1 MESSLHVRFLGPLT
15 IERDGAALALPSS
28 RKVRALV
35 AYLGLTPRPVTRD
48 HLCELLGEGSSD
60 PRAELSWC
68 LSKIRGLF
76 DTPGRVRL
84 TSSGAAVSL
93 DLDDCDVDA
102 VPVARAIQAGLGQTP
117 IARLVE
123 LSARCAGEL
132 VAGLELDRS
141 PLLNAWLI
149 AQRRHFRAC
158 QVAILEQIVR
168 LLPPSSPERLA
179 VLDRWLGIAGLD
191 RAAHELLLTT
201 LAHQGLTREGAEHL
215 AAARKLFEAEGLDDR
230 PLRELWDQATRRRRE
245 VAVAVEAAVVPDR
258 PPAPRRA
265 SIAVMPL
272 TGPADPGSASTARS
286 LVHDVITRLAR
297 LRSLRVIAQGTVFAL
312 GDRGIGPEAAG
323 RILDVDYVV
332 GGAVRH
338 DADRVTVM
346 LELVETRTAR
356 IVWADD
362 IHARRA
368 ETFEVLEAIG
378 TRIAAVIADEV
389 EASERGLAVLKP
401 PSSLDAWEAHHRGL
415 WHMYRFTADDNAE
428 AQRFFEQAVRLDP
441 TFSRAHAALA
451 WTYRQEA
458 VVHRRTDPR
467 DGLER
472 ARASAST
479 ALAADGRDPA
489 AHWAMGIAL
498 WGYGPH
504 HGRHQDDAARALQ
517 QAVALSP
524 SYATAYNML
533 AFVESQLAEP
543 RQAIRSADCARQLS
557 PFDPTL
563 FVPLVSRAIA
573 HLRLGELDE
582 AAAWALAANRRPNA
596 HVHVKGIA
604 AHCLL
609 AVDRVDEARAVVAD
623 IRRTQPDYSI
633 ASYLGFYLFGDDVAT
648 WCRAHAP
655 RIGLA

>member
-1 MESSLHVRFLGPLT
+1 MVATVVAGMESSLRVRLFGPLT

-35 AYLGLTPRPVTRD
+35 AYLCLTPRPVTRE

-68 LSKIRGLF
+68 LSKIRGLL
-76 DTPGRVRL
+76 DEPGRPRL
-84 TSSGAAVSL
+84 VSSGASVSL
-93 DLDDCDVDA
+93 ELGGCSVDA
-102 VPVARAIQAGLGQTP
+102 VAVAQAIQAGVERLSMD
-117 IARLVE
+117 RLVE
-123 LSARCAGEL
+123 LSARCVGEL
-132 VAGLELDRS
+132 VEGLTLDRS

-149 AQRRHFRAC
+149 TQRRHLRAC

-168 LLPPSSPERLA
+168 MLPPSSPDRLP
-179 VLDRWLGIAGLD
+179 VLDRWLAIAGLD
-191 RAAHELLLTT
+191 RTAHEQLLTT
-201 LAHQGLTREGAEHL
+201 LAHRGLTREGAEHL
-215 AAARKLFEAEGLDDR
+215 DAVDKVFEAEGLDAR
-230 PLRELWDQATRRRRE
+230 PLRELWDRAIRRE
-245 VAVAVEAAVVPDR
+245 REVVP
-258 PPAPRRA
+258 PPRRA

-272 TGPADPGSASTARS
+272 AEPAGAGASTTARS
-286 LVHDVITRLAR
+286 LVHDVITRLAK
-297 LRSLRVIAQGTVFAL
+297 LRTLRVIAQGTVFAL
-312 GDRGIGPEAAG
+312 GDRGVGPEEAG
-323 RILDVDYVV
+323 RILGVDYVV
-332 GGAVRH
+332 GGTVWT
-338 DADRVTVM
+338 DADRLTVM

-356 IVWADD
+356 IVWTDD
-362 IHARRA
+362 VHARRDD
-368 ETFEVLEAIG
+368 TLQVLEEIG

-389 EASERGLAVLKP
+389 EACERALAILKP

-428 AQRFFEQAVRLDP
+428 ARRFFEVAVRLDP

-458 VVHRRTDPR
+458 VVHRRIDPR

-472 ARASAST
+472 ARVAAST
-479 ALAADGRDPA
+479 ALAIDDRDPA

-498 WGYGPH
+498 WGYGPR
-504 HGRHQDDAARALQ
+504 HGRRQEEAARALRES
-517 QAVALSP
+517 VALSP

-533 AFVESQLAEP
+533 AFVESQIADP

-573 HLRLGELDE
+573 HLRLGEVEE
-582 AAAWALAANRRPNA
+582 AVGWALTAARRPNV
-596 HVHVKGIA
+596 HVHVQAIA

-609 AVDRVDEARAVVAD
+609 AAGRIEEARAVVSD
-623 IRRTQPDYSI
+623 LRRTQPDYSVD
-633 ASYLGFYLFGDDVAT
+633 SYLGFYLFADGIDT
-648 WCRAHAP
+648 WYRANAA
-655 RIGLA
+655 RIGLT